1 MHKIGDKKKQIQN
14 KVDFIVTLCD
24 SRNPFKIA
32 ELLGIRC
39 KFVEMK
45 GVKAFSLK
53 SEQDGNGVIFIKNDI
68 GSFSQ
73 RILCAHELGHLI
85 LHEEEN
91 NLFSSNEY
99 NKEKEAE
106 ANYFVT
112 LLLPSIML
120 VNPMELSDSELN
132 EYIHDKVELCKDLEL
147 SYNT

>member
-1 MHKIGDKKKQIQN
+1 MNKLENRKKQIQK
-14 KVDFIVTLCD
+14 KVDFIVNLCD

-39 KFVEMK
+39 EFVEMK
-45 GVKAFSLK
+45 DVEAFSLK
-53 SEQDGNGVIFIKNDI
+53 SEQDGNGVIFIKNSM

-91 NLFSSNEY
+91 NLFCSNEY
-99 NKEKEAE
+99 NTEKEAE

-120 VNPMELSDSELN
+120 VNPIQLSDSELN
-132 EYIHDKVELCKDLEL
+132 EYIHDKVELCKRLEL
-147 SYNT
+147 PYYA